1 MESFHDLLVK
11 VLFNSLCQNYFKIS
25 QVHLYE
31 KTFNLM
37 SPMTGI
43 VSQVGLD
50 VGIKITQIIPKAVVA
65 YKMLFFKIPPKVGY
79 F

>member
-1 MESFHDLLVK
+1 
-11 VLFNSLCQNYFKIS
+11 
-25 QVHLYE
+25 
-31 KTFNLM
+31 M

-65 YKMLFFKIPPKVGY
+65 YKMLFFKIPPKVGQI
-79 F
+79 FWHLM